1 MEPGCIAILNQV
13 HIRVLASGRMKLY
26 VIYSKDY
33 TDVSLAV
40 NLPLAGSQRWKT
52 KKYVESKLMFE

>member
-13 HIRVLASGRMKLY
+13 HIRVLAPGRMKLY

-33 TDVSLAV
+33 TDGFPEME
-40 NLPLAGSQRWKT
+40 N
-52 KKYVESKLMFE
+52 